1 MSMLPARSPYPFP
14 LPPDTAPDTAPDA
27 APLASAVSEADV
39 ATDTV
44 RVGRADD
51 GTTARIGFAP
61 PEAGHS
67 R

>member
-1 MSMLPARSPYPFP
+1 MTRSADRSPYPFP
-14 LPPDTAPDTAPDA
+14 LPLGTAPGP

>member
-1 MSMLPARSPYPFP
+1 MSMPPARSPYPFA
-14 LPPDTAPDTAPDA
+14 LSPDTAPDA

-51 GTTARIGFAP
+51 GATARIGFAP
-61 PEAGHS
+61 PEAGHG

>member
-1 MSMLPARSPYPFP
+1 MLPARSPYPFP
-14 LPPDTAPDTAPDA
+14 LPPDTASDA